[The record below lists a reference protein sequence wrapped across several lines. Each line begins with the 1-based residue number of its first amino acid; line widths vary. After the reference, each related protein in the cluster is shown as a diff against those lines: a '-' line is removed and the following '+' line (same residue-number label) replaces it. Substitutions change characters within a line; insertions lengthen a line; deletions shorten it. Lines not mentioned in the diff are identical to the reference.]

1 MITVQRV
8 AKAAGKHL
16 TRTALKL
23 RQALGARASRGC
35 PACGRTVVGFFR
47 YGDNPEWGCPACGAW
62 TAHPARLLTSLQKTK
77 GGGRGGP
84 ELECEHCSHR

>member
-47 YGDNPEWGCPACGAW
+47 YGFGF
-62 TAHPARLLTSLQKTK
+62 L
-77 GGGRGGP
+77 
-84 ELECEHCSHR
+84 

>member
-23 RQALGARASRGC
+23 RQALGANA
-35 PACGRTVVGFFR
+35 T
-47 YGDNPEWGCPACGAW
+47 
-62 TAHPARLLTSLQKTK
+62 LTSISTHHAA
-77 GGGRGGP
+77 RAIA
-84 ELECEHCSHR
+84 SDI

>member
-47 YGDNPEWGCPACGAW
+47 YGNNPD
-62 TAHPARLLTSLQKTK
+62 
-77 GGGRGGP
+77 
-84 ELECEHCSHR
+84 ELRERVSQILDESNQ